1 MPDDRPP
8 LLERAKRLQE
18 MISGGAAPA
27 QAAPAESKQG
37 KKTSAPLD
45 IRPPAARNKPKPTHS
60 KVMKKAYKR
69 GMISEKAMQKA
80 KERDTEKDNGGE
92 R

>member
-45 IRPPAARNKPKPTHS
+45 IRPPAARNKPKPRH
-60 KVMKKAYKR
+60 AR
-69 GMISEKAMQKA
+69 A
-80 KERDTEKDNGGE
+80 R
-92 R
+92 RR